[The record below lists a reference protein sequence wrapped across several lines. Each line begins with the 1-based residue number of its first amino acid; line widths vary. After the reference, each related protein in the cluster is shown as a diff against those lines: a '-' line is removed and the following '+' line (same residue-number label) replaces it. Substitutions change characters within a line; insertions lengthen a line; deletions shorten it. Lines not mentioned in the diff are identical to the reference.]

1 MSWRGHPLARQLEPP
16 DLPTKFPSPRLAMGT
31 ERREDIAGALKLL
44 ASGIRGRRWPRLLKS
59 AERAFGQLESRPGG
73 QVGGRRRRGRE
84 RTARGQCSGAGRG
97 APPPGAAG
105 TPGLPGEPGFVGR
118 AGCRRPQN

>member
-1 MSWRGHPLARQLEPP
+1 M
-16 DLPTKFPSPRLAMGT
+16 
-31 ERREDIAGALKLL
+31 AGALKLL

-84 RTARGQCSGAGRG
+84 RTARGQCSGAGR
-97 APPPGAAG
+97 P
-105 TPGLPGEPGFVGR
+105 LPGPQEPRGYLGSRALSAALAVGGPR
-118 AGCRRPQN
+118 TN